1 MSTGTPCDPCNP
13 CDIDVSCVRCEPG
26 VSDPNCVRYK
36 LGFFPW
42 ENRQEMICGHQ
53 RSYLFS
59 ISPHGKQF
67 LVTPALDENTIL
79 KVVWDGY
86 KYTFGDDEEI
96 SFPAEAS
103 EAVAAYVQWKIA
115 RNVDK
120 NLQLSKEYEADYLKL
135 RLALFRD
142 FNESQFPDGKD
153 EEYDG
158 SELTAPINWGA
169 YGGQNVP
176 FLSTITT
183 IQGTT
188 SSALEAIPTV
198 ALTPPLMIRLVID
211 GVTQIWILQAGTT
224 ATGPGVQRPADYAAS
239 TNEKVWIQIS

>member
-1 MSTGTPCDPCNP
+1 MATGSPCDPLP
-13 CDIDVSCVRCEPG
+13 CGVDVGCVSCEPG

-36 LGFFPW
+36 LDYFPW
-42 ENRQEMICGHQ
+42 EQRQAMICGHL
-53 RSYLFS
+53 RRYLFT

-67 LVTPALDENTIL
+67 MVTPALNENTIL

-86 KYTFGDDEEI
+86 KYTFADDEEVN
-96 SFPAEAS
+96 FPAEAS
-103 EAVAAYVQWKIA
+103 EAVAAYVMWKIS

-120 NLQLSKEYEADYLKL
+120 NIALSKEYEADYMKL

-158 SELTAPINWGA
+158 DDLSAPVNWGE

-176 FLSTITT
+176 FLSTITS
-183 IQGTT
+183 IQGADA
-188 SSALEAIPTV
+188 SALEAIPTTGIAV
-198 ALTPPLMIRLVID
+198 PAMVRIMIG
-211 GVTQIWILQAGTT
+211 GVLQVWLLQSGTDAT
-224 ATGPGVQRPADYAAS
+224 APGVQRPSDYAAS
-239 TNEKVWIQIS
+239 TNEKVWVQIS